1 MTSTETDFQL
11 PTLGRLARRTAAT
24 VMGALHNRAELFTV
38 EFEEENNRLVR
49 VLMLGVGAVFLA
61 GMAVVLLT
69 GVIIFLVPEH
79 YRIYVAAGFALLYLL
94 GTAGAVFAIK
104 KLTKT
109 SPFAESVKQL
119 KKDAELLDALK

>member
-1 MTSTETDFQL
+1 MTSSETDFQL

-49 VLMLGVGAVFLA
+49 VLMLGVGAVLLA

-69 GVIIFLVPEH
+69 GVIIFLVPEP
-79 YRIYVAAGFALLYLL
+79 YRVYATGGFALLYLL
-94 GTAGAVFAIK
+94 GTAGAVFTIK